1 MVKVG
6 GIDCVVYVVIKYV
19 VEGFIKLMVI
29 EWGLKGIWINIICLI
44 FIIMFL
50 IK

>member
-6 GIDCVVYVVIKYV
+6 GVDCVVYVVIKYV

-29 EWGLKGIWINIICLI
+29 EWGFFGICVNMICFI
-44 FIIMFL
+44 FVVMLL